1 MDFSPQAPPS
11 MGFPRQEHWSG
22 LPCLPPGDL
31 PNPGTELMS
40 LLSPALAGGFF
51 TTSATWEAHLAF
63 MLYKYNILPLNLC
76 TYFFFLPCSIVFISM
91 QQITP
96 QFSSFKEQTAIIS

>member
-1 MDFSPQAPPS
+1 
-11 MGFPRQEHWSG
+11 
-22 LPCLPPGDL
+22 
-31 PNPGTELMS
+31 MS